1 MSYSN
6 KPDWMNWI
14 EEAISKK
21 RIKQYDYKDFSNF
34 KVISDRG
41 FGKVYRANWK
51 NPRNTLA
58 LKSLNDSTAEKIVY
72 ELKIQREVHFYDNII
87 KFHGVTINKQNYSP
101 MKYMLVME
109 YADSGTLRKYLE
121 KNIGNL
127 TWNDKFKMAHQLACA
142 ISCLHD
148 EKIIHRDLHSSNVL
162 VHQNNIKL
170 ADFGLSKNIDDK
182 QYGVIPYID
191 PKKFS
196 KDSYSLNQKSDVYSI
211 GVLLWEISSCR
222 PPFKDESNQ
231 HRLLNQILQGLRET
245 PIPNT
250 PKDYEKLYTDCWKP
264 ESYDRPT
271 IHDVVARLEAIISK
285 ITKYWT
291 PPINNSSHSSRNH
304 PSLSSHSNPSLS
316 SRNNS
321 SLSSRNDSSIS
332 SRNDSSL
339 SSRNNSSLSS
349 RNDSSL
355 SSRNNSSISS
365 RNDSSLS
372 SRNNS
377 SISSRNDSSLSSRNN
392 SSISSRNDSSLSSRN
407 NSSISSRNDSSL
419 SSRNNSSLSSR
430 NDSSIS
436 SRNNSSLSSRNDSS
450 LSSRN
455 NSSLSSR
462 NDSSLSSRNNSSI
475 SSRNDSSLSSRN
487 NSSLSSRNNSSLSSR
502 NDLSQSFKQKGSKSK
517 KDVVDG
523 IATLPYKLYD
533 GNKKQRILDYLEDH
547 HVTSIEIF
555 DWLLN
560 NQNYP
565 NSLLVLGDFYY
576 LGIATMVDKKKAYNF
591 YERAGDG
598 DDGLSIAQYN
608 LGVMYEIDKLGDTFA
623 AMYWYN
629 KSAKQGNH
637 VAWEGLNRLRNAPN
651 KIITANSIDKFNDT
665 KTVHTNSP

>member
-321 SLSSRNDSSIS
+321 SLSSRNDSS
-332 SRNDSSL
+332 L

-349 RNDSSL
+349 CNDSSL
-355 SSRNNSSISS
+355 
-365 RNDSSLS
+365 
-372 SRNNS
+372 
-377 SISSRNDSSLSSRNN
+377 SSRNDSSLSSRNN

-462 NDSSLSSRNNSSI
+462 NDSSLSSLNNSSI

-487 NSSLSSRNNSSLSSR
+487 NSSLSSPNNSSLSSR

-637 VAWEGLNRLRNAPN
+637 IAWEGLNRLRNAPN

-665 KTVHTNSP
+665 SIFFSLFK